1 MHVCRY
7 SAVGVWVLSQTLRN
21 AWQGQ
26 AGAVM
31 RQLSDH
37 VEVSAAVAAAV
48 KHWDAQ
54 QLSVVECDDLQI
66 RWGF

>member
-1 MHVCRY
+1 MHVCVRVRY

-37 VEVSAAVAAAV
+37 VEVSAAAARSCETLGCAT
-48 KHWDAQ
+48 A
-54 QLSVVECDDLQI
+54 LS
-66 RWGF
+66 G